1 MKRIVLLFAAVALV
15 AIAAKVPVSAHHSFA
30 ATYDEEREQKVEG
43 DLVAF
48 LFRNPHSF
56 VRVMAREAR
65 RLNSLVIRGA
75 EPEPDFK
82 PTSTAVKRLINDKIT
97 FSYADEPTGSGDFFQ
112 ES

>member
-1 MKRIVLLFAAVALV
+1 MSIPIEKLV
-15 AIAAKVPVSAHHSFA
+15 IIEKI
-30 ATYDEEREQKVEG
+30 TQKISNRYE
-43 DLVAF
+43 A
-48 LFRNPHSF
+48 

-82 PTSTAVKRLINDKIT
+82 PTSTAVKRLVNDKIS
-97 FSYADEPTGSGDFFQ
+97 FSYSDEPTGTGDFFQ

>member
-1 MKRIVLLFAAVALV
+1 MSIPIEKLV
-15 AIAAKVPVSAHHSFA
+15 VIEKNTEKIPNRYEA
-30 ATYDEEREQKVEG
+30 
-43 DLVAF
+43 
-48 LFRNPHSF
+48 

-82 PTSTAVKRLINDKIT
+82 PTSTAVKRLINNKISHQ
-97 FSYADEPTGSGDFFQ
+97 FVEEETGSGDFFQ

>member
-1 MKRIVLLFAAVALV
+1 MSIPIEKLV
-15 AIAAKVPVSAHHSFA
+15 IIEKITHKIPNRYEA
-30 ATYDEEREQKVEG
+30 
-43 DLVAF
+43 
-48 LFRNPHSF
+48 

-82 PTSTAVKRLINDKIT
+82 PTSTAVKRLINDKIQ
-97 FSYADEPTGSGDFFQ
+97 FSYAEEPTGSGDFFQ